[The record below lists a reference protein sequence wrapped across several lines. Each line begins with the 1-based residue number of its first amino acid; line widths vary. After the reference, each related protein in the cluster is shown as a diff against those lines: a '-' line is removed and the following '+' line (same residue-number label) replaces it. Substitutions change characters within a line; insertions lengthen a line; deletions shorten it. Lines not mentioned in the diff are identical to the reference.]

1 MSLTLK
7 LFLFFQIS
15 ISLIGVCFGQTDT
28 GIVVLDS
35 VKVNVKV
42 APVNSLTPLQYI
54 NQQDFITNNA
64 FNVADAI
71 RNFAGVNIKD
81 YGGIGGLKT
90 VSIRSLGASHTGVT
104 LDGVALGNAQNGQVD
119 LGRFGVDNIQDV
131 SLYNIQVPDICQ
143 PAKTYSSASILALKT
158 INSNLKISKP
168 YEVKA
173 NFKTGSFGLVNSS
186 LLWQQ
191 RINKTW
197 SFSLY
202 NNYQQANGRY
212 KFKVEGDV
220 SDTLAKRV
228 NSDINLIETH
238 ANINWAKNDSNK
250 LSLKINNFRSERG
263 LPGAVIFYN
272 STTEQRFW
280 NKDFFS
286 QATYNRFFNSRL
298 HLILNSKFSKYYTRY
313 FDPIALNL
321 QGNID
326 NQFTNTEIYNSAAVS
341 YQLTQPLV
349 VSYSAD
355 LAVDK
360 LKSNLTT
367 TDFAYP
373 TRYTWYQ
380 AITARYIKAN
390 LNIQGTLLN
399 TGIHEYLQTGI
410 PAEPK
415 SAYSP
420 TLIASY
426 SMLNNDLILR
436 ASYKNI
442 FRNPSFSD
450 LYYTRVGNRQL
461 KPEYATQYSL
471 GTVLTKAI
479 SEKIRMVSLSLDGYF
494 NQVKDKIIAS
504 PTKDL
509 GTWSMQNLG
518 KVNIAGLD
526 ASLKTNI
533 DLTNSNLQIS
543 SNYTYQYAVDVTDRT
558 QKSVYLNQIP
568 YTPQHTLSSNAAIL
582 IKKWGLNYNYIFSSE
597 RFYTSQNLPIYKVPG
612 FAVSDA
618 SIVYKSEIQKL
629 PTILSAEVNNL
640 FNTSYSFIRSFPMP
654 GRSIRISI
662 NIVI

>member
-1 MSLTLK
+1 
-7 LFLFFQIS
+7 
-15 ISLIGVCFGQTDT
+15 
-28 GIVVLDS
+28 
-35 VKVNVKV
+35 
-42 APVNSLTPLQYI
+42 
-54 NQQDFITNNA
+54 
-64 FNVADAI
+64 
-71 RNFAGVNIKD
+71 
-81 YGGIGGLKT
+81 
-90 VSIRSLGASHTGVT
+90 
-104 LDGVALGNAQNGQVD
+104 
-119 LGRFGVDNIQDV
+119 
-131 SLYNIQVPDICQ
+131 
-143 PAKTYSSASILALKT
+143 
-158 INSNLKISKP
+158 
-168 YEVKA
+168 
-173 NFKTGSFGLVNSS
+173 
-186 LLWQQ
+186 
-191 RINKTW
+191 
-197 SFSLY
+197 
-202 NNYQQANGRY
+202 
-212 KFKVEGDV
+212 
-220 SDTLAKRV
+220 
-228 NSDINLIETH
+228 
-238 ANINWAKNDSNK
+238 
-250 LSLKINNFRSERG
+250 
-263 LPGAVIFYN
+263 
-272 STTEQRFW
+272 
-280 NKDFFS
+280 
-286 QATYNRFFNSRL
+286 
-298 HLILNSKFSKYYTRY
+298 
-313 FDPIALNL
+313 
-321 QGNID
+321 
-326 NQFTNTEIYNSAAVS
+326 
-341 YQLTQPLV
+341 
-349 VSYSAD
+349 
-355 LAVDK
+355 
-360 LKSNLTT
+360 
-367 TDFAYP
+367 
-373 TRYTWYQ
+373 
-380 AITARYIKAN
+380 
-390 LNIQGTLLN
+390 
-399 TGIHEYLQTGI
+399 
-410 PAEPK
+410 
-415 SAYSP
+415 
-420 TLIASY
+420 
-426 SMLNNDLILR
+426 MLNNDLILR

-533 DLTNSNLQIS
+533 DLTTINLQIS